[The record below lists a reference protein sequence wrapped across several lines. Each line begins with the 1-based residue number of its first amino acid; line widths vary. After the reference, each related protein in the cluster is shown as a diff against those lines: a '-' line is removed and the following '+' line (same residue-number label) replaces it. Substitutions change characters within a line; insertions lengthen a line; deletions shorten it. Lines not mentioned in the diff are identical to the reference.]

1 MKALASLVLGARD
14 TWVVKL
20 PYRTELDSLKATY
33 ARARDADV
41 DGLRR
46 ALQLIGGGPALFIGS
61 GGSMAIAELAASLH
75 ERSCRQPGRACTS
88 LDALA
93 APQLARR
100 GALLFS
106 SSAKHP
112 DARRVLEDFRR
123 RRFAPAVL
131 ATHRDAYDIAEAAG
145 LDTIVVSLPPLE
157 QPDGFLATGSILQLA
172 TLLLRVHAPAIEL
185 PSKLPEPGPHE
196 PPLHDEV
203 LVLHSPALRSVAVD
217 LEVRLVE
224 SGLAAVQVSD
234 YRNFAHG
241 RHTGFA
247 RRRDR
252 VSVIALSDEESDAL
266 AAGTT
271 AALPQR
277 CDVRRWHVDGPPE
290 VAVLGLLHRSM
301 HLAAV
306 TGERV
311 GLDVA
316 RPCVPTFGRQ
326 LYRLPLSRRVPARPV
341 GGIERKLLAAGGGD
355 SAGLRGFYEQASA
368 AWREKLGRERFAG
381 VVLDYDGTVCWTQRR
396 FELPDLRIR
405 ERLRSI
411 LDSGAVLGFASGRG
425 RSLHTDLRRWVP
437 LDQWG
442 RVVVGLYNGGVVLP
456 LAAELP
462 DLREPTAWST
472 AAAEAIRATPTS
484 AGLEVIERGAQ
495 VSVSALGVSDQATLA
510 ALVCDRLAAAD
521 VPASVAAS
529 GHSIDVVPATSTKL
543 VVVEEVEELAGG
555 SALRI
560 GDQGQLGGND
570 HALLAGCVGTLSV
583 DRCSAD
589 SSSCWFLGT
598 GDRVGP
604 ALLERH
610 LASLRPRRSGLALA
624 GVEVA

>member
-1 MKALASLVLGARD
+1 M
-14 TWVVKL
+14 KL
-20 PYRTELDSLKATY
+20 PYRTELDALAATY
-33 ARARDADV
+33 ACARDADV

-75 ERSCRQPGRACTS
+75 EGSCRQPGQACTS
-88 LDALA
+88 LEALV

-123 RRFAPAVL
+123 RRFTPAVL
-131 ATHRDAYDIAEAAG
+131 ATHRAARDVAETAG

-172 TLLLRVHAPAIEL
+172 TLLLRAHVPDIEL
-185 PSKLPEPGPHE
+185 PPSLQEPVSRELP
-196 PPLHDEV
+196 LRDEV

-247 RRRDR
+247 RRSDR
-252 VSVIALSDEESDAL
+252 VSVIALSDQESDAL
-266 AAGTT
+266 AEGTT

-277 CDVRRWHVDGPPE
+277 CDVRRWHVNGPPE
-290 VAVLGLLHRSM
+290 VAVLTLLHRSM
-301 HLAAV
+301 HLAGA
-306 TGERV
+306 TGEHV

-316 RPCVPTFGRQ
+316 RPRVPTFGRQ

-341 GGIERKLLAAGGGD
+341 GGIERKLLAAGAGD
-355 SAGLRGFYEQASA
+355 GTEMRAFYEQASV

-396 FELPDLRIR
+396 FELPGP
-405 ERLRSI
+405 EMQKRLRSVV
-411 LDSGAVLGFASGRG
+411 DSGAVLGFASGRG

-437 LDQWG
+437 QDLWD
-442 RVVVGLYNGGVVLP
+442 RVVVGLYNGGVVLS

-472 AAAEAIRATPTS
+472 AAAGAIRETPSS
-484 AGLEVIERGAQ
+484 AGLEVIERGSQ
-495 VSVSALGVSDQATLA
+495 VSVSALGVSDQLTLA
-510 ALVCDRLAAAD
+510 ALVGDRLAAAG

-543 VVVEEVEELAGG
+543 AVVEGVEERAGG

-589 SSSCWFLGT
+589 PRSCWFLGS

-604 ALLERH
+604 ALVERH
-610 LASLRPRRSGLALA
+610 LAALRPRRGGLAIT